1 VKIPDIMSK
10 NTDPNQPI
18 IRSIHK
24 AMKCLPVA
32 ALERNEIILAHHHK
46 AIRKTALSLMRTWRV
61 AKFNGRSILLEVLL
75 YDGISDLYFA
85 NVVSIKAGELSESDG
100 FHGFGSGDRPIDA
113 LESAIADTV
122 RQSEEGIPSWLK

>member
-1 VKIPDIMSK
+1 
-10 NTDPNQPI
+10 
-18 IRSIHK
+18 
-24 AMKCLPVA
+24 
-32 ALERNEIILAHHHK
+32 
-46 AIRKTALSLMRTWRV
+46 MRTWRV